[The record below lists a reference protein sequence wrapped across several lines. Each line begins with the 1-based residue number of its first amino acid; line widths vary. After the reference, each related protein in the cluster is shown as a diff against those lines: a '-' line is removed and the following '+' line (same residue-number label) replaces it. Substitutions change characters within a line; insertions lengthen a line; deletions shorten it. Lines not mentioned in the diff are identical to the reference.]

1 MNGVGLIGRI
11 IPALLADRYF
21 GILNTLIPC
30 VGISSILLFG
40 WTGVTTAT
48 GQFVWAA
55 VYGVSAN
62 AVQALFPAS
71 VGELST
77 DPTRVGTKVG
87 MILAVVSISCFTG
100 PPIGG
105 ELVALDEGK
114 YLYAQLFGGAT
125 MLVGCITYIL
135 VSLKR
140 PKRD

>member
-1 MNGVGLIGRI
+1 MNGIGLLGRVV
-11 IPALLADRYF
+11 PALLADRYF

-30 VGISSILLFG
+30 VAVSGILLFG
-40 WTGVTTAT
+40 WTGVTTIA
-48 GQFVWAA
+48 GQFGWAA
-55 VYGVSAN
+55 MYGISAN

-87 MILAVVSISCFTG
+87 MVLAVVSISCFTG

-105 ELVALDEGK
+105 QLVAMNDGK

-125 MLVGCITYIL
+125 MLVGCATYIL
-135 VSLKR
+135 VSVKM
-140 PKRD
+140 PKE